1 VSKRK
6 LLNFKPIG
14 GALPRQKGSKMKSF
28 WTALKFVG
36 AITTF
41 YAAFIVLTA
50 YFINGYWHHV
60 EHGYLLFVGA
70 GAVIVLATLWLN
82 EIMRG

>member
-1 VSKRK
+1 
-6 LLNFKPIG
+6 
-14 GALPRQKGSKMKSF
+14 MKSF

-36 AITTF
+36 AITMF

-70 GAVIVLATLWLN
+70 GAVIVLATVWLN